1 MIWHIWPL
9 TYTMKNES
17 ILLWKPRLIQWFD
30 LADVLVS
37 FIFWLR
43 LFLWSVPLCFPVMS
57 VSVYL
62 TEPFGPIEH
71 ALWQHG
77 RQKIF
82 SPRTIKFHCPFTHQG
97 IEVEIVLKW
106 TISLVRAPYPP
117 GKAENISL
125 WGKGNWGGG
134 RWFRTFLFCLY
145 SHAVLPWGVKS
156 HHWLTPLTSAISCL
170 SLFFSVPP
178 FCFPICLSVPG

>member
-1 MIWHIWPL
+1 MKTNSMIWFRWCPCFIYIL
-9 TYTMKNES
+9 TH
-17 ILLWKPRLIQWFD
+17 
-30 LADVLVS
+30 
-37 FIFWLR
+37 
-43 LFLWSVPLCFPVMS
+43 PLCFPVMS
-57 VSVYL
+57 FSVYL
-62 TEPFGPIEH
+62 IEPFGPIEY

-134 RWFRTFLFCLY
+134 RWFWTFLFCLY
-145 SHAVLPWGVKS
+145 LHTVLPWGVKS

-178 FCFPICLSVPG
+178 FCFPIYLSVPG